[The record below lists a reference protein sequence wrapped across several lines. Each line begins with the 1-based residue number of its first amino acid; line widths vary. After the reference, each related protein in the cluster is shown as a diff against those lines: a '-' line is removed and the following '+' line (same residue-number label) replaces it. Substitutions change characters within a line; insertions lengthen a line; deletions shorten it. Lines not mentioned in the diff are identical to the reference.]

1 MQIYLTST
9 PKRSNQDTISKLQG
23 SRHILSIFPSV
34 WPEYYSDSQKDE
46 MLKNE
51 IDVNS
56 IKLQL
61 NTKRIKDA
69 DWACALTHHRIYQKA
84 LNQVTNNLA
93 WICVIE
99 DDVILEPTFI
109 QRLNELEKLTFNH
122 PTIIQ
127 LFSRGKR
134 FARHDISLNKLHRTL
149 YKADLPPG
157 QTALYMMNISALKL
171 ATKSQKA
178 TGNVDWPFWAKHCNF
193 LISYP
198 WVGLETSAGSLI
210 QFDSKSRFEYYSW
223 QIKILFGLHFF
234 QWKRKGFSYSDYYF
248 NLIKPFLLRL
258 LLRAGLYKVL
268 DKKDPNSI
276 WLRRN

>member
-1 MQIYLTST
+1 MHIFLIST
-9 PKRSNQDTISKLQG
+9 PKRSIQESINKLRE
-23 SRHILSIFPSV
+23 STHTLSIFPSI
-34 WPEYYSDSQKDE
+34 WAAEYSTRQKKEILEND
-46 MLKNE
+46 
-51 IDVNS
+51 IDVDS

-61 NTKRIKDA
+61 NTKRIKDG
-69 DWACALTHHRIYQKA
+69 DWACALTHHKIYRKA
-84 LNQVTNNLA
+84 LSRVTSNLA
-93 WICVIE
+93 WICVLE
-99 DDVILEPTFI
+99 DDVILEPNFI
-109 QRLNELEKLTFNH
+109 QRLNELEKLTFDQ

-127 LFSRGKR
+127 LFSRGRR
-134 FARHDISLNKLHRTL
+134 FARYDISLNKLHRTL

-157 QTALYMMNISALKL
+157 QTALYMMNVSALKL

-178 TGNVDWPFWAKHCNF
+178 TGNADWPFWAKHCNF
-193 LISYP
+193 LLSYP

-223 QIKILFGLHFF
+223 QIKILFGLQFF

-248 NLIKPFLLRL
+248 NLIKPFLLKL
-258 LLRAGLYKVL
+258 LLRAGLYKIL